1 MSRVTKLLIA
11 VSAAIAL
18 SCALPLLLQ
27 AQTFTGLGAL
37 DDITT
42 AGQTAGKKL
51 VNLAFIFIGLV
62 GAVALIP
69 AAIKLF
75 KGEPQSKDALTMVG
89 LGLVAAFVI
98 LGIIKIVFNF

>member
-1 MSRVTKLLIA
+1 M
-11 VSAAIAL
+11 
-18 SCALPLLLQ
+18 
-27 AQTFTGLGAL
+27 
-37 DDITT
+37 
-42 AGQTAGKKL
+42 
-51 VNLAFIFIGLV
+51 NLAFIFIGLV